1 MNKKEKSIKININES
16 SEEKSNNESNNF
28 NDEDS
33 IDTSDIDKEHLTFID
48 LVQKFKEKIAE
59 RKNYSLFL
67 EKKRIN
73 PNAIIKFD
81 SSTKTILNQ
90 FCPPFEYNINNIN
103 NIKEIESVESDKTKI
118 LIKPGMTELINPKMV
133 NDSPFFI
140 FDNEMNTNSGI
151 EIKEENVNKNKNNK
165 KHKVT
170 GYNKKR
176 KNK

>member
-73 PNAIIKFD
+73 PNSIIKFD

-170 GYNKKR
+170 ANNKKR

>member
-1 MNKKEKSIKININES
+1 MNKKEKSIKINLNES

-59 RKNYSLFL
+59 KKNYSLFL

-73 PNAIIKFD
+73 PNSIIKFD

-90 FCPPFEYNINNIN
+90 FCPLFEYNINNI
-103 NIKEIESVESDKTKI
+103 KKIESEESDKIKI

-140 FDNEMNTNSGI
+140 FDNEKNKNSVI
-151 EIKEENVNKNKNNK
+151 EKKEENINKNKNKK

-170 GYNKKR
+170 ANNKKS